1 MRSELTSEVKLA
13 INDYMLHDLIISS
26 LKSHSDLS
34 GIHALLR
41 AKLSENPQ
49 DVTISFIEN
58 QVSMIL
64 TDVKP
69 ETSKASQDEPIV
81 SLTTAYFTQKKNR
94 SIRGNIISTQADR
107 QSKRIKKNSRSSAF
121 QHQFGRKCRRK
132 HVINLFKNKERV
144 WVYHMSD
151 VAIAV
156 GVVDLINLSSFPT
169 RQLIPITKRM

>member
-1 MRSELTSEVKLA
+1 M
-13 INDYMLHDLIISS
+13 IHDLIISS

-34 GIHALLR
+34 GIHTLLR

-49 DVTISFIEN
+49 EVTMSFIEN
-58 QVSMIL
+58 QVNMIL

-69 ETSKASQDEPIV
+69 ETSKASQDEPIA

-94 SIRGNIISTQADR
+94 SIRGNFVSTQSR
-107 QSKRIKKNSRSSAF
+107 SPNKRIKKNSHYSAF

-132 HVINLFKNKERV
+132 HVINLFKNKERG
-144 WVYHMSD
+144 WVYHTSD

-156 GVVDLINLSSFPT
+156 GVVDLINLSGSPT
-169 RQLIPITKRM
+169 RQLIPITKLT